1 MDLIGP
7 DPKKTR
13 ARARLIDAALA
24 VFARQWLDAA
34 SINEITREAD
44 MANDTVYLH
53 FKDKEELTSI
63 VALSVVAEIVTELDA
78 AMAAT
83 VIGPKAARWRR

>member
-1 MDLIGP
+1 
-7 DPKKTR
+7 
-13 ARARLIDAALA
+13 
-24 VFARQWLDAA
+24 
-34 SINEITREAD
+34 
-44 MANDTVYLH
+44 MANDTFYLH

-63 VALSVVAEIVTELDA
+63 VALSVVAEIVAELDA